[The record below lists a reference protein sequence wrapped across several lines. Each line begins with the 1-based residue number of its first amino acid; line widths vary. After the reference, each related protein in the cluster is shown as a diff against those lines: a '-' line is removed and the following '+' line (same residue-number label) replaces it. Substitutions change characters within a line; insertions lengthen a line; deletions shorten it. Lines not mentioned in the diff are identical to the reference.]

1 MQQGAAV
8 VGLIALAALAG
19 GMGFFG
25 AVVAPLVFRTLEPP
39 TSGRFI
45 RALFPHYYR
54 FTFIASAIAAI
65 GLYPIVPWCA
75 AVLALTALTTLWL
88 WLSLMPRINLLR
100 DSGQEAAFSRA
111 HRLSVIV
118 NQLEL
123 LIAVAI
129 LVRVGLLL

>member
-1 MQQGAAV
+1 VHQAAAV

-25 AVVAPLVFRTLEPP
+25 AVVAPLVFRALEPP
-39 TSGRFI
+39 ISGRFI

-54 FTFIASAIAAI
+54 FTFAAAAIAAI
-65 GLYPIVPWCA
+65 GLFPIAPWCA
-75 AVLALTALTTLWL
+75 AVLALAALATLWL
-88 WLSLMPRINLLR
+88 WLSLMPWLNVLR

-118 NQLEL
+118 NQIEL
-123 LIAVAI
+123 LIAVAV
-129 LVRVGLLL
+129 LVRIGLLL